1 MKRILVALTL
11 SVVLILAIAALVFLA
26 PAPLPRT
33 GTANS
38 SAPPAEKL
46 PTKLTINVPQTIST
60 GTPATLSGVLT
71 TSDGRGIPAAIITG
85 QASPNKTTWYTVGTV
100 TTDSTGAFS
109 YTGTVPALSGTIYAK
124 VLYAGNDMY
133 APCNSTFTL

>member
-1 MKRILVALTL
+1 LKQILVALTL
-11 SVVLILAIAALVFLA
+11 LVVLILAVAALVLLA
-26 PAPLPRT
+26 PALPRA
-33 GTANS
+33 GVANS

-71 TSDGRGIPAAIITG
+71 TSDGRGIPAATITG
-85 QASPNKTTWYTVGTV
+85 QASPNKTTWYTVGTI

-109 YTGTVPALSGTIYAK
+109 YTGTVPAFSGTIYAK
-124 VLYAGNDMY
+124 VSYAGNDMY